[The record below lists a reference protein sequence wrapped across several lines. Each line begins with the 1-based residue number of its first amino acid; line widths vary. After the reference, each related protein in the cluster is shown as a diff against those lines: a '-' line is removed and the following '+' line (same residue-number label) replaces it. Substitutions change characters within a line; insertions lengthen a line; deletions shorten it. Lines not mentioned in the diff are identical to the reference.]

1 MVVFIK
7 SFLHLWSLKTSN
19 IYLWNKVI
27 YLICLSDWNLL
38 NHGVSC
44 HAFGVVGKFSM
55 NKGVSSWFHNVSI
68 YSEKVIEN
76 KIFIEIS
83 FK

>member
-1 MVVFIK
+1 VF
-7 SFLHLWSLKTSN
+7 
-19 IYLWNKVI
+19 
-27 YLICLSDWNLL
+27 
-38 NHGVSC
+38 C
-44 HAFGVVGKFSM
+44 HVLGVVGKFSM

-76 KIFIEIS
+76 KKIHENS